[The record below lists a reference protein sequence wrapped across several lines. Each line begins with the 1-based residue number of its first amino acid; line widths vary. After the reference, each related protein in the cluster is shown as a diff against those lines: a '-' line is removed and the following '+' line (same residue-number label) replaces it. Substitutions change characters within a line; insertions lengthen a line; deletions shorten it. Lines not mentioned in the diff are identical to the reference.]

1 MAAPLAVLAIPAP
14 IPHPLE
20 APSGDRQGSQH
31 QPRLGSLSALKAARA
46 RRRSSLFGDGL
57 DAPAVYEDAL
67 GIGLQIG
74 GDEKEARIPRLVIGG
89 KANYLT
95 AVLESKANLLSELR
109 RSPRARCE
117 HEEDRFEA
125 VHRNVLGAT
134 CGLDRDDGGRQVQV
148 SHRSPLHLTVQEVND
163 NAALALEHGGA
174 RHLDRVLKLRV
185 GLGK

>member
-46 RRRSSLFGDGL
+46 RRRSSLFGDGV

-89 KANYLT
+89 KPEHLTPILEHQANP
-95 AVLESKANLLSELR
+95 LSDLR
-109 RSPRARCE
+109 RLPRTGRA
-117 HEEDRFEA
+117 HEEDRFKA
-125 VHRNVLGAT
+125 VYRDVLDAT
-134 CGLDRDDGGRQVQV
+134 CGLERDVARRHVQV
-148 SHRSPLHLTVQEVND
+148 S
-163 NAALALEHGGA
+163 
-174 RHLDRVLKLRV
+174 
-185 GLGK
+185 